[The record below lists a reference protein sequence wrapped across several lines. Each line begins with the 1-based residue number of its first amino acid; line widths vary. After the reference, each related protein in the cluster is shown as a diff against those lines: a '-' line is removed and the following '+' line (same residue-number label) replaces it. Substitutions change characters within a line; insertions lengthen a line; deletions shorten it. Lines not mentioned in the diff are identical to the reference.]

1 MWAAARVAL
10 TKILIRKQLI
20 EMYNIK
26 TLNKISSVGTD
37 VFDESKYAVSD
48 SFENPDA
55 IMVRSAKMHD
65 MTFGS
70 NLLAIARAGAGVNNI
85 PVERCAEEGICVFN
99 TPGANS
105 NAVKELA
112 ICAILLSSRKITEGA
127 AWAASLKGT
136 PDAPKTVEGGKSKF
150 AGPEIMGKTLG
161 IIGLGAIGGKIA
173 NAAVGLGMNVVGY
186 DPYLSVNAALLLD
199 PSVKIVTEINDIY
212 KMCDYIS
219 IHVPYTPDTK
229 NTIDTEQIAM
239 MKDGVRLINLAR
251 GELINSEAVVK
262 GIADGKIAKYVTDF
276 ADDIVLGAE
285 NVIVLPHLGAST
297 PESEDNCAVM
307 AAHELIDYIE
317 SGNIRNSVNLPNASM
332 NALGTK
338 VCVIHRNVPS
348 LIAAMTSAVGKAG
361 LNIDNMFNAS
371 KKNYAYTMMDIAGD
385 VTKDVT
391 DSIEAID
398 GVIRVRI
405 IK

>member
-1 MWAAARVAL
+1 
-10 TKILIRKQLI
+10 
-20 EMYNIK
+20 MYNIQ
-26 TLNKISSVGTD
+26 TLNKISTVGTD
-37 VFDESKYAVSD
+37 IFDKTKYAISD
-48 SFENPDA
+48 APDNPDA

-85 PVERCAEEGICVFN
+85 PVERCVEEGICVFN

-112 ICAILLSSRKITEGA
+112 ICALLLASRKITEAA

-136 PDAPKTVEGGKSKF
+136 EDAPKTVEGGKSKF

-173 NAAVGLGMNVVGY
+173 NAAVALGMNVIGF
-186 DPYLSVNAALLLD
+186 DPYLSVNAALHLD
-199 PSVKIVTEINDIY
+199 PSVKVVTEINDIY
-212 KMCDYIS
+212 KNSDYIS

-229 NTIDTEQIAM
+229 NTIDSEQIAM

-251 GELINSEAVVK
+251 GELINSEAVIK
-262 GIADGKIAKYVTDF
+262 AIADGKVAKYVTDF
-276 ADDIVLGAE
+276 ADDIVLGEE

-297 PESEDNCAVM
+297 PESEDNCAIM
-307 AAHELIDYIE
+307 AANELIDYIE
-317 SGNIRNSVNLPNASM
+317 NGNIKNSVNLPNASM
-332 NALGTK
+332 NAVGTK
-338 VCVIHRNVPS
+338 VCVIHKNVPA
-348 LIAAMTSAVGKAG
+348 LIAAMTSEVGNAG
-361 LNIDNMFNAS
+361 LNIENMVNAS
-371 KKNYAYTMMDIAGD
+371 KKDFAYTMMDVIGD
-385 VTKDVT
+385 VN
-391 DSIEAID
+391 DSIVNAITAID
-398 GVIRVRI
+398 GVIKVRV